1 MADEEKPP
9 LASGEKE
16 IPPSGEYRVPDSS
29 QWARAWKL
37 AAGVGALGAVC
48 AVAGYA
54 IDPRRFA
61 FAYLMGFLTVLT
73 MVLGSMFFVLL
84 QHLTGAG
91 WSVTVRRTSEFF
103 VAGAIIIPVLAFPN
117 LLSLGELYPWWQQSH
132 GARGHEVQG
141 HPGSVALAQEHGTPA
156 EPAERAAMA
165 VPGAG

>member
-1 MADEEKPP
+1 MADDEKTS

-91 WSVTVRRTSEFF
+91 WSVTVRRASEFF
-103 VAGAIIIPVLAFPN
+103 VAGAIILPVLALPN
-117 LLSLGELYPWWQQSH
+117 LLSLGELYPWWH
-132 GARGHEVQG
+132 HDR
-141 HPGSVALAQEHGTPA
+141 QEHGREVSGTHP
-156 EPAERAAMA
+156 
-165 VPGAG
+165 